1 MAGAS
6 GDQKFNSIA
15 QQRAV
20 QFKKN
25 RQDFNIGRARSQ
37 DGQPVLYQKVKD
49 KANITRHSRV
59 MSDPDIP
66 STLVILNAKGLFQGK
81 NGARSKPE
89 IRPASLDIM
98 DKETTRPAFF
108 DPSIN
113 EKETK
118 VSDLKKQFEAV
129 ECDIAKRSVLNSGGN
144 FLNPLHKV
152 NQGLASSERNKT
164 GKTKQ
169 PTFERDFQDEAVE
182 HDTLGHKR
190 VSESDTLHPLNK
202 VNQDLALITDNKSK
216 KNVQK
221 KFEKVLS
228 APDASMKKPIPPP
241 KVHLN
246 KVINETVSAQAVKES
261 AGRKPP
267 SRPPPRAP
275 KRDPLKRCRGESDP
289 LPLDENRVSRVLH
302 VPQQESLEGIV
313 QEEEIAINYETEE
326 CVTVSS
332 YDENYIYDDVVDND
346 DGDDDDDD
354 DEWDTDFGDD
364 DDEDDDEERLKRE
377 SQSSHGSSCDA
388 EPLVSCMLK

>member
-6 GDQKFNSIA
+6 GDQKFNRIA

-25 RQDFNIGRARSQ
+25 RQDFNVGRARSQ

-49 KANITRHSRV
+49 KANITRNSKV

-89 IRPASLDIM
+89 IRPASLDVM

-113 EKETK
+113 EKGTK

-129 ECDIAKRSVLNSGGN
+129 ECDIARRSVLNFGGD

-152 NQGLASSERNKT
+152 NQVLASSESNKT
-164 GKTKQ
+164 VKTKQ
-169 PTFERDFQDEAVE
+169 PKFDRDFHDVAVS
-182 HDTLGHKR
+182 DTLGHER
-190 VSESDTLHPLNK
+190 VGECDILHPLNK
-202 VNQDLALITDNKSK
+202 VNQDLPLITDNKSK

-221 KFEKVLS
+221 KLEKVLS
-228 APDASMKKPIPPP
+228 APDVPMNKPIPPP
-241 KVHLN
+241 KVHVK
-246 KVINETVSAQAVKES
+246 KVVNETVSEQAVKES
-261 AGRKPP
+261 ASRKPP
-267 SRPPPRAP
+267 SRPPPRPP
-275 KRDPLKRCRGESDP
+275 KKDVLKRCRGESDP

-302 VPQQESLEGIV
+302 VPPQESLEVIV
-313 QEEEIAINYETEE
+313 QEEEITMNYETEE
-326 CVTVSS
+326 GVSVSS
-332 YDENYIYDDVVDND
+332 YDENNIYDDVV
-346 DGDDDDDD
+346 DDDDD
-354 DEWDTDFGDD
+354 DEWDTDFDDD
-364 DDEDDDEERLKRE
+364 DDEDDDVERLKRE